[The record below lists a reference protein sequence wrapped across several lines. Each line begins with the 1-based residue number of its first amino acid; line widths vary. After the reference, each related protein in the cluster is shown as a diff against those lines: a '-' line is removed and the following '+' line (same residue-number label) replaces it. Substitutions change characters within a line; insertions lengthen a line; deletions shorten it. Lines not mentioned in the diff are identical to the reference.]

1 MKEYLQVMGIGIS
14 ILVVLGFMVFAILH
28 TQDERRCRDA
38 LLRPDAY
45 GGPIMPCDHDEHT
58 LIRDADRWRCVCPN
72 TRLEEPQQ

>member
-1 MKEYLQVMGIGIS
+1 MRDYFQVMSIGFAI
-14 ILVVLGFMVFAILH
+14 IAALAFMVFAILY

-45 GGPIMPCDHDEHT
+45 GGPLIPCDHEQHT

-72 TRLEEPQQ
+72 TRIEEPKQ